1 LSEPVQLYSVEE
13 AQAALPEIIP
23 VLESIRAAY
32 VELRALQASLSAEVR
47 GASGDGHLLANPWQ
61 EGGPNLVEELNRR
74 LRQGAG
80 ELDRRGVELKDP
92 AKGLIDFFHEHHGRV
107 VYLCFQLGEARIQ
120 YWHELDAGFAG
131 RQPLWET

>member
-1 LSEPVQLYSVEE
+1 LSEPVQLYTVEE

-61 EGGPNLVEELNRR
+61 EGGKNRVEELNRE
-74 LRQGAG
+74 LRRGAG

-92 AKGLIDFFHEHHGRV
+92 EKGLIDFFHDHHGRV

-120 YWHELDAGFAG
+120 YFHELRAGFAG

>member
-1 LSEPVQLYSVEE
+1 MRLYTVEE

-23 VLESIRAAY
+23 VLEGVRAAY

-61 EGGPNLVEELNRR
+61 EGGTNRVEELSRELRR
-74 LRQGAG
+74 GAG

-92 AKGLIDFFHEHHGRV
+92 EKGLIDFFHDHYGRV

-120 YWHELDAGFAG
+120 YWHELQAGFAG

>member
-1 LSEPVQLYSVEE
+1 MQLYTAEE

-61 EGGPNLVEELNRR
+61 EGGENRVEELNRE
-74 LRQGAG
+74 LRRGAS

-92 AKGLIDFFHEHHGRV
+92 EKGLIDFFHDHHGRV
-107 VYLCFQLGEARIQ
+107 VYLCFQLGEPRIQ
-120 YWHELDAGFAG
+120 YWHERQAGFAG
-131 RQPLWET
+131 RQPLWEA

>member
-1 LSEPVQLYSVEE
+1 MQLYSVEE

-23 VLESIRAAY
+23 ILEGIRAAY

-61 EGGPNLVEELNRR
+61 EGGKNRVEELNHE
-74 LRQGAG
+74 LRHGAG

-92 AKGLIDFFHEHHGRV
+92 EKGLIDFFHDHDGRI
-107 VYLCFQLGEARIQ
+107 VYLCFQLGEPRIQ
-120 YWHELDAGFAG
+120 YWHELQAGFAG
-131 RQPLWET
+131 RQFLWEA

>member
-1 LSEPVQLYSVEE
+1 LSEPVQLYSVAE
-13 AQAALPEIIP
+13 AQAALLEIIP
-23 VLESIRAAY
+23 VLEGIRAAY

-61 EGGPNLVEELNRR
+61 EGGENRVEELNRE
-74 LRQGAG
+74 LRRGAG

-92 AKGLIDFFHEHHGRV
+92 EKGLIDFFHEHDGRV
-107 VYLCFQLGEARIQ
+107 VYLCFRLGEPRIQ
-120 YWHELDAGFAG
+120 YWHELRAGFAG

>member
-1 LSEPVQLYSVEE
+1 MRLYTVEE

-23 VLESIRAAY
+23 ILEDICAAY

-61 EGGPNLVEELNRR
+61 EGGKNRVEELNRE
-74 LRQGAG
+74 LRRGAG
-80 ELDRRGVELKDP
+80 ELDQRGVELKDP
-92 AKGLIDFFHEHHGRV
+92 EKGLIDFFHDHHGRV

-120 YWHELDAGFAG
+120 YWHDLQAGFAG